1 MTGPT
6 EPNRS
11 TIDDPDRARPDLPT
25 RGQAVVTGD
34 ASDDPHA
41 PAFDFDVVNDEETG
55 VYEAKAGDTDVA
67 GLAYRAASENR
78 LVLLATSVLPE
89 FRNQGIATELIRRVL
104 DDVRAQ
110 RKTVTITCPV
120 VRTFIERNPAYA
132 DLIDPEHRGTGNAAH
147 RS

>member
-11 TIDDPDRARPDLPT
+11 TIDDADSAGPDLPT
-25 RGQAVVTGD
+25 QGQAVVTDD

-41 PAFDFDVVNDEETG
+41 PAFDFDVVNDERTG
-55 VYEAKAGDTDVA
+55 VYEAKVGGTDVA
-67 GLAYRAASENR
+67 GLTYRAASENR
-78 LVLLATSVLPE
+78 LVLLATSVFPE

-120 VRTFIERNPAYA
+120 VRTFIEHNSAYA
-132 DLIDPEHRGTGNAAH
+132 DLIDPEHPGTGNAAH